1 MQYKNIFKM
10 LTEICMKNKRFIEC
24 VKTELHYN
32 FSYFSQCIASQL
44 ESNFLKSP
52 AYYESTKHYC
62 RLHISAQI
70 SGSVTLV
77 MKMAAFLQ

>member
-10 LTEICMKNKRFIEC
+10 FTEICIKTKRFIEC

-52 AYYESTKHYC
+52 AYYESTKHYR
-62 RLHISAQI
+62 RLHTVRDTMKCTQ
-70 SGSVTLV
+70 SVHRFRGQLH
-77 MKMAAFLQ
+77 

>member
-1 MQYKNIFKM
+1 MQYKNIFKIV
-10 LTEICMKNKRFIEC
+10 TEICMKNKIFIER

-52 AYYESTKHYC
+52 AYCESTKHYC
-62 RLHISAQI
+62 CLHVAHDAMQC
-70 SGSVTLV
+70 T
-77 MKMAAFLQ
+77 